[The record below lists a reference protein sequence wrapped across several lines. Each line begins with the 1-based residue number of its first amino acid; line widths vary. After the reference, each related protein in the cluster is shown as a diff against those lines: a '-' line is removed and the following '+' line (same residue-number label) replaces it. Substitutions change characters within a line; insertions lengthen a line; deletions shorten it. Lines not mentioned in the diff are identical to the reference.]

1 MKIFTQLL
9 EGRSFVYRGHK
20 YSSGFGRYTKDG
32 ESITKEEYQKASEK
46 YKGTSK
52 DTKSPVKKSTT
63 KKYTGT
69 KNDKISQTSLIDS
82 LNKKSKTYQRLQKYP
97 FKPSKTLKSCE
108 EFISNFSGFKCSL
121 AGITKKE
128 VYNGCAESLHKVLSK
143 YPQLGDS
150 GCIEY
155 FCTTKGVN
163 QLYVEKYKQPDE
175 EVNKVI
181 DSTVDKLISN
191 GLFAKLGN
199 PAAMSLFIIQQYS
212 TSSTVKKFCDK
223 NNITY
228 NDTIDEK
235 MNKLLIDE
243 LKKQLLNHLEKST
256 SNKKYIKFGSV
267 KNIYALYNPGDTFKG
282 VYFVPSNTQNS
293 INSYQR
299 NVDSGFHCKGTTY
312 KSITT
317 HELGYAMESM
327 LDLNNNPELKELY
340 LSYSFV
346 DVMNNVS
353 RYATNDIHEFVAEC
367 FSEYIDSD
375 NPREISKRVGEFI
388 DREYEK
394 YMIKQYGDKNYDE

>member
-9 EGRSFVYRGHK
+9 EGRSFVYRGHQ

-32 ESITKEEYQKASEK
+32 VSITKEEYQKASEK

-63 KKYTGT
+63 KKSTGT
-69 KNDKISQTSLIDS
+69 KNDKISQTSLIDT

-97 FKPSKTLKSCE
+97 YISSKTLKSCE
-108 EFISNFSGFKCSL
+108 EFISNFSGAKCSL

-128 VYNGCAESLHKVLSK
+128 VYNGCAESLHKVLSR

-150 GCIEY
+150 GYLKY
-155 FCTTKGVN
+155 FCTTTGINK
-163 QLYVEKYKQPDE
+163 LYNEQSKKSDE
-175 EVNKVI
+175 DYNEI
-181 DSTVDKLISN
+181 ADSTINKLTSN
-191 GLFAKLGN
+191 GIFAKIGS

-212 TSSTVKKFCDK
+212 SFSHAKKFREEH
-223 NNITY
+223 NISIS
-228 NDTIDEK
+228 DSVDENL
-235 MNKLLIDE
+235 NKLLIEE
-243 LKKQLLNHLEKST
+243 LKRQIVKHLEKIQKNQKT
-256 SNKKYIKFGSV
+256 IRFRSV
-267 KNIYALYNPGDTFKG
+267 KNAYAMCVSKNDIKG
-282 VYFVPSNTQNS
+282 IYFVPSNMQKSN
-293 INSYQR
+293 INYE
-299 NVDSGFHCKGTTY
+299 NGVNNGFHCKGTTY

-317 HELGYAMESM
+317 HELGHVMESF
-327 LDLNNNPELKELY
+327 LDLDNNQEIKELY
-340 LSYSFV
+340 LSYSFT
-346 DVMNNVS
+346 DVLNNVS
-353 RYATNDIHEFVAEC
+353 KYATNDIHEFVAEC